1 VVCINICFFLSHGKA
16 KEKKKGPSL
25 RNWQVALGEENIKR
39 KSEGAFPEC
48 PGIWHSGK
56 DILKKGRGLPR
67 VPEHLALGEGY
78 FF

>member
-1 VVCINICFFLSHGKA
+1 MFFLSHGKA

-39 KSEGAFPEC
+39 KSEGVFPEC